1 MKSIALVSALSLLCA
16 LNAHSQSAGNL
27 QKLLADEAA
36 RLQAWGN
43 DPAIV
48 AAVKAQNA
56 KRATAA
62 QVKSL
67 DEQWS
72 AGKAEALVK
81 QVTTGACADHL
92 RKLVAGNAGYG
103 ETFLMDNQG
112 ALVCATTKTTDY
124 WQGDEAKW
132 QRAYAEGKGSVF
144 IDRPR
149 FDDSSAQRLAQISIP
164 VLDNGA
170 AIGAVTVGISI
181 DKLQK

>member
-1 MKSIALVSALSLLCA
+1 MKSILLASALFLGCTLTA
-16 LNAHSQSAGNL
+16 QAQSAGTM

-36 RLQAWGN
+36 RLQAWGS

-56 KRATAA
+56 KHVTAA

-72 AGKAEALVK
+72 AGKAETLVK
-81 QVTTGACADHL
+81 QVTTGVCADHL
-92 RKLVAGNAGYG
+92 RKLAAGNAGYG
-103 ETFLMDNQG
+103 ETFVMDNQG
-112 ALVCATTKTTDY
+112 ALVCATAKTTDY

-132 QRAYAEGKGSVF
+132 QRAYNDGKGEVF
-144 IDRPR
+144 IDRPK
-149 FDDSSAQRLAQISIP
+149 FDDSSSQRLAQISVP
-164 VLDNGA
+164 VLDNDA
-170 AIGAVTVGISI
+170 AIGAITIGISI